1 MKPFRF
7 IHASDLHLGA
17 PFRGISAEQGD
28 VASALRDA
36 TLKAYEN
43 LIELCRRKKA
53 DFVVIAGDVTN
64 VRTGASR
71 HSSAFRDGLASGT

>member
-53 DFVVIAGDVTN
+53 DFVVIAGMYN